1 LVQEKLVALQREVD
15 IEIKI
20 QEGLEKITKAK
31 PKKKAKKSTA
41 PDDMDLQLI
50 RNYKRLEILK
60 HEIQKRNKQLQIL
73 QAADV
78 GKSPQGLNG
87 QAGKGASG
95 SLNVSS
101 AQGVNILKNSNS
113 EIQDTGVLH
122 VIVTDPITNSE
133 FKKAVYIGENRSTIE
148 VIETILNKSNIPG
161 IPSNFQLLY
170 KVPETGII
178 VFLKDE
184 DRPMQVE
191 DIDFAETLFILDVI

>member
-1 LVQEKLVALQREVD
+1 MQREVD
-15 IEIKI
+15 IEMKI

-31 PKKKAKKSTA
+31 PKKKSKKSTD
-41 PDDMDLQLI
+41 PNDIDLQLG
-50 RNYKRLEILK
+50 RTSKRLEILK

-73 QAADV
+73 QTADV
-78 GKSPQGLNG
+78 VNMPQGLNVQMG
-87 QAGKGASG
+87 RDA
-95 SLNVSS
+95 
-101 AQGVNILKNSNS
+101 NILLKRASSTQGNNNIIDN
-113 EIQDTGVLH
+113 ETLDTGVLH

-133 FKKAVYIGENRSTIE
+133 FKKAVYIDENRSTIE

-178 VFLKDE
+178 VILKDE

-191 DIDFAETLFILDVI
+191 DIDYAETLFILDVYIN